1 MSHHHAVAAHIHAG
15 TSRDSPEPPWSGYDT
30 LPSSHPAPCASYRTT
45 PTMTSHHRIATT
57 ILTLLTANL
66 ASTGQDHHHQRPS
79 LPEAEH
85 QPPAQAAAAL
95 VANGRRV
102 HGPAEAPTAASATTS
117 TNHHQHTAQHAAT
130 TLQLSAPSEGCH
142 NARELSRRHARS
154 PRDALTRQSRPAP
167 APHERGRSRPAAAG
181 CGQALPDRARRRQLG
196 SLPVAARGRRGRG

>member
-1 MSHHHAVAAHIHAG
+1 CPNDKGEESKVNKALTDRRTPKKSCRRRDTTQTTAMSHHHAVAAHIHAG

-85 QPPAQAAAAL
+85 QPPAQAA
-95 VANGRRV
+95 
-102 HGPAEAPTAASATTS
+102 
-117 TNHHQHTAQHAAT
+117 
-130 TLQLSAPSEGCH
+130 
-142 NARELSRRHARS
+142 
-154 PRDALTRQSRPAP
+154 
-167 APHERGRSRPAAAG
+167 
-181 CGQALPDRARRRQLG
+181 
-196 SLPVAARGRRGRG
+196 